1 MIMRKCPKCKSVW
14 FSADESRDWVCDKC
28 GAKISKKLNKE
39 AK

>member
-1 MIMRKCPKCKSVW
+1 MIMRKSPNCGTKW
-14 FSADESRDWVCDKC
+14 YSADESRDWVCDKC